1 MKKLKTTLVILALG
15 LIFSIGMMAQ
25 PPLPP
30 SDPASEGDQTPG
42 AGPPTGSPIE
52 PGTGILLI
60 LAAAYG
66 LYKMQELTKKPA
78 SA

>member
-1 MKKLKTTLVILALG
+1 MKKLKASIILLALG

-25 PPLPP
+25 PPRPP
-30 SDPASEGDQTPG
+30 LDLNSGGNQAPG
-42 AGPPTGSPIE
+42 GGPTGAPVE

-66 LYKMQELTKKPA
+66 LYKMQELRKK
-78 SA
+78 SANA